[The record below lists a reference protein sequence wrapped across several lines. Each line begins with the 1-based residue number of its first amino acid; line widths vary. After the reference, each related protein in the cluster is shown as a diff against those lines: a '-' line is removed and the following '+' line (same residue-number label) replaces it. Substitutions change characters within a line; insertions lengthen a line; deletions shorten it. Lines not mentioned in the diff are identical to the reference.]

1 MPTPYETV
9 AEFDTAVKA
18 ELACRA
24 LLDAGIRAVVEDATP
39 AGLSWDA
46 LALFGAVKVRV
57 PMSDADRAVGVLEET
72 FGESGERLDELQDQV
87 DG

>member
-9 AEFDTAVKA
+9 AEFDTVTKA

-24 LLDAGIRAVVEDATP
+24 LLDAGIRAVFVDSSPGGMA
-39 AGLSWDA
+39 WDA
-46 LALFGAVKVRV
+46 AAYFGLVAVRV
-57 PMSDADRAVGVLEET
+57 PMFDADRAVGVLEEA
-72 FGESGERLDELQDQV
+72 FGADGERLDELQDRI

>member
-9 AEFDTAVKA
+9 AEFDTATKA

-24 LLDAGIRAVVEDATP
+24 LLAAGIRAVVEDSSP
-39 AGLSWDA
+39 GGMGWDA
-46 LALFGAVKVRV
+46 AAQFGLIALRV
-57 PMSDADRAVGVLEET
+57 PLSDVNRAVAVLEEA
-72 FGESGERLDELQDQV
+72 FGEDGAGLDELQDHI